1 MWIARDE
8 DGLVCIYDTKPV
20 KDKHEWVIP
29 NSTGGYSVIDA
40 EMDGFADI
48 QWEDSEPTELILKR

>member
-29 NSTGGYSVIDA
+29 NSTGGYSVIDT
-40 EMDGFADI
+40 ELDGFADI
-48 QWEDSEPTELILKR
+48 HWEDSEPTELILKR